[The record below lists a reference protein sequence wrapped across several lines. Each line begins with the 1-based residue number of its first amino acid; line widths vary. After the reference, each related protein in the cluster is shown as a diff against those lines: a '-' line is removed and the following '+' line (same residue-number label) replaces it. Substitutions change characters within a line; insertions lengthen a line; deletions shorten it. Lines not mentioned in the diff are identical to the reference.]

1 MDRVLASRGRR
12 FRHHHA
18 AAHTD
23 RGENHDPIGTLITAQ
38 ELNGGLGRPTR
49 NKRTVPPGVRPYRV
63 TPARAGLNA
72 STPRIR
78 ATKCQPRQ
86 TVAAEKTGRPGDQ
99 DAGHRTKSGQD
110 ASRSAIVVG
119 ANGHSIPKAGSF
131 QRTPAAASGWNTSPI
146 I

>member
-1 MDRVLASRGRR
+1 MAWPHRRDKAACFRRIAQIGGMPPHAVVLGTLRIAADRVDFAILQ
-12 FRHHHA
+12 
-18 AAHTD
+18 
-23 RGENHDPIGTLITAQ
+23 L
-38 ELNGGLGRPTR
+38 
-49 NKRTVPPGVRPYRV
+49 
-63 TPARAGLNA
+63 
-72 STPRIR
+72 
-78 ATKCQPRQ
+78 QPRQ